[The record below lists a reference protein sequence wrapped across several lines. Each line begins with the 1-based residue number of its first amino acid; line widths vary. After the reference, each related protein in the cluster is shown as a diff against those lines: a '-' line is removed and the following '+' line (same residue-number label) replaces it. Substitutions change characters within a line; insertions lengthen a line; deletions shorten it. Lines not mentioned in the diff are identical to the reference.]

1 MTTSAV
7 SEDIKVKE
15 NNREMATPTPIVMK
29 GGFRAQVGDLF
40 HKYEGPVGLLVLT
53 FATLV
58 IVFLGKIPKDV
69 RRQADS
75 LLGRALLLTFT
86 VLVTIVFGWPL
97 GIVVGLMSA
106 LLIGA
111 GSNSPIVTEGF
122 APDFNVKLV
131 PNKKKWFVEQVLGE
145 NPLLIEDTVI
155 DTSAVQDLSEKN
167 SGSVQSNTVTR

>member
-1 MTTSAV
+1 
-7 SEDIKVKE
+7 
-15 NNREMATPTPIVMK
+15 MATPIVMK
-29 GGFRAQVGDLF
+29 GGFREQVGDLF
-40 HKYEGPVGLLVLT
+40 SRYEGPVALLVGT

-58 IVFLGKIPKDV
+58 IVFLGKIPKEI

-75 LLGRALLLTFT
+75 VLGRALLLTFT
-86 VLVTIVFGWPL
+86 VTTTIVFGWPL
-97 GIVVGLMSA
+97 GVVVGLMSA

-111 GSNSPIVTEGF
+111 GGIHPVTKTGVTEGF

-131 PNKKKWFVEQVLGE
+131 PNKKKWYVEQVLGE

-167 SGSVQSNTVTR
+167 AGSVQSNTVTR

>member
-1 MTTSAV
+1 MS
-7 SEDIKVKE
+7 
-15 NNREMATPTPIVMK
+15 MK
-29 GGFRAQVGDLF
+29 GGVRAQLGDLF
-40 HKYEGPVGLLVLT
+40 SKYEDPVALLVGT

-58 IVFLGKIPKDV
+58 IVFLGKVPKEV

-75 LLGRALLLTFT
+75 LLGRAFLLTFT
-86 VLVTIVFGWPL
+86 VLTTIVFGWPL
-97 GIVVGLMSA
+97 GVLVGFMSA

-111 GSNSPIVTEGF
+111 GGVTPVSVTEGF

-131 PNKKKWFVEQVLGE
+131 PNTKKWFVEQVLGE

-155 DTSAVQDLSEKN
+155 DTSAVQDLSERS

>member
-1 MTTSAV
+1 MTTP
-7 SEDIKVKE
+7 
-15 NNREMATPTPIVMK
+15 ATVVMK
-29 GGFRAQVGDLF
+29 GGFRAQMDDLF
-40 HKYEGPVGLLVLT
+40 SKYEQPVALLVGT

-58 IVFLGKIPKDV
+58 IVFLGKISKDI

-86 VLVTIVFGWPL
+86 VLTTIVFGWPL
-97 GIVVGLMSA
+97 GVLVGLMSA
-106 LLIGA
+106 LLIGS
-111 GSNSPIVTEGF
+111 GGVKPVSIEGF

-145 NPLLIEDTVI
+145 NPLLIEDTII

-167 SGSVQSNTVTR
+167 AGSVQSNTVTR

>member
-1 MTTSAV
+1 
-7 SEDIKVKE
+7 
-15 NNREMATPTPIVMK
+15 MK

-40 HKYEGPVGLLVLT
+40 SKYDTQVALLICT

-58 IVFLGKIPKDV
+58 IVFLGKVPTEV

-75 LLGRALLLTFT
+75 LLGRAFLLTFT
-86 VLVTIVFGWPL
+86 VLVTILFGWPL

-111 GSNSPIVTEGF
+111 GGVRASSHTITEGF

-155 DTSAVQDLSEKN
+155 DTSAVQDLTEKN
-167 SGSVQSNTVTR
+167 TGSVQSNTVTR

>member
-1 MTTSAV
+1 MTTL
-7 SEDIKVKE
+7 
-15 NNREMATPTPIVMK
+15 TPPGTVVMK
-29 GGFRAQVGDLF
+29 GGFREQIGDLF
-40 HKYEGPVGLLVLT
+40 SRYEGPIGLIVGT

-58 IVFLGKIPKDV
+58 IVFLGKVPLDI

-75 LLGRALLLTFT
+75 LVGRAFLLTFT
-86 VLVTIVFGWPL
+86 VLTATVFGWPL
-97 GIVVGLMSA
+97 GVLVGLMSA

-111 GSNSPIVTEGF
+111 GGVKPKISEGF
-122 APDFNVKLV
+122 APEMNVRLV

>member
-1 MTTSAV
+1 MSGP
-7 SEDIKVKE
+7 
-15 NNREMATPTPIVMK
+15 ATILMK
-29 GGFRAQVGDLF
+29 GGFREQVGDLF
-40 HKYEGPVGLLVLT
+40 SKYEGPVGLLVGT

-69 RRQADS
+69 RRQSDS

-97 GIVVGLMSA
+97 GILVGLMSA

-111 GSNSPIVTEGF
+111 GGVHPASNLAITEGF
-122 APDFNVKLV
+122 SPDFNVRLV

-155 DTSAVQDLSEKN
+155 DTSAVQDLSERS

>member
-1 MTTSAV
+1 
-7 SEDIKVKE
+7 
-15 NNREMATPTPIVMK
+15 MATAPATFVMK
-29 GGFRAQVGDLF
+29 GGFREQIGDLF
-40 HKYEGPVGLLVLT
+40 SKYDQPVGLLVAT

-58 IVFLGKIPKDV
+58 IVFLGKVPKDI

-86 VLVTIVFGWPL
+86 VLTAVVFGWPL
-97 GIVVGLMSA
+97 GVLVGLMSA

-111 GSNSPIVTEGF
+111 GGVHPVAIQSVTEGF
-122 APDFNVKLV
+122 SPDFNVKLV

-145 NPLLIEDTVI
+145 NPLIIEDSVI